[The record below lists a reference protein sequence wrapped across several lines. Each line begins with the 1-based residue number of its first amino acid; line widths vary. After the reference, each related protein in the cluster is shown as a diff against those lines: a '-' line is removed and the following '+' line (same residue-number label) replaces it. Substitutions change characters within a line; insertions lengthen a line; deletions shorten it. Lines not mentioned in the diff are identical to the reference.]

1 MNPDLWLAFRLLK
14 SRLSVS
20 LGPDPSSI
28 LHCDAKLVERDR
40 LASDVGRDLSR
51 VPWTVSVF
59 RGGESPLPGEAIGVA
74 FPSLDPDQA
83 GTGDFMAAEATVS
96 SPQFDRLLQLLT
108 LAAGDPELHLQIS
121 GLAHGQGPLDKT
133 PVWTLPDTLPVL
145 AARVSADVFMPI
157 QLGAAADTV

>member
-28 LHCDAKLVERDR
+28 LHCDAELAERDR

-59 RGGESPLPGEAIGVA
+59 RGGELPLPGEAIGVA

-96 SPQFDRLLQLLT
+96 SPQFDRILQLLT
-108 LAAGDPELHLQIS
+108 LAKSGAELHLQIS
-121 GLAHGQGPLDKT
+121 GLAYGRGPLVTT
-133 PVWTLPDTLPVL
+133 PVWTLPDTVPVL
-145 AARVSADVFMPI
+145 AARLSADVFMGNELESATRI
-157 QLGAAADTV
+157 V